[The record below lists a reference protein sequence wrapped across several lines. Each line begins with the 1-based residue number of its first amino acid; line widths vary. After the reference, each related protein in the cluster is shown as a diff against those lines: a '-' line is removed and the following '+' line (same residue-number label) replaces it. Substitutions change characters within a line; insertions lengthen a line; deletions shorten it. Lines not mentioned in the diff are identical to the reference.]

1 MLFQILLR
9 LLIERLYSRMGP
21 IHKEGRKRTI
31 TRRARFDK
39 EKEIERR
46 PQVVSLFSP
55 SIIAHINSFVLQI
68 TVNNLNT
75 EKPEN
80 ETVRNVKN
88 VSDETKPIPQYI
100 LTMYP

>member
-1 MLFQILLR
+1 
-9 LLIERLYSRMGP
+9 MGP

-88 VSDETKPIPQYI
+88 VSDETELIPHYI
-100 LTMYP
+100 LTNVP